1 MKSIYPSNPNN
12 PINPGSDGLWF
23 GVMVTHRS
31 HKPEEISSNLIAA
44 TNDDLAQLAERYP
57 DTVEV
62 DGSSLSIITDWFVT
76 QLDQST
82 GLLHRE
88 L

>member
-1 MKSIYPSNPNN
+1 
-12 PINPGSDGLWF
+12 
-23 GVMVTHRS
+23 MVTHRS
-31 HKPEEISSNLIAA
+31 HKPENASSNLAAA
-44 TNDDLAQLAERYP
+44 TDDDFTQLAEYYA
-57 DTVEV
+57 DFVEV
-62 DGSSLSIITDWFVT
+62 DGSGPSVITDWFVT

>member
-1 MKSIYPSNPNN
+1 
-12 PINPGSDGLWF
+12 
-23 GVMVTHRS
+23 MVTHRS
-31 HKPEEISSNLIAA
+31 HKPEDISSNLVAA
-44 TNDDLAQLAERYP
+44 TNDDLAQLAEHYP

-62 DGSSLSIITDWFVT
+62 DGSSPSVITDWFVT